1 MVALLLVVLSP
12 ILAAAALAGGPDI
25 GCARNFTVGE
35 LSGLIA
41 QFHDAETMAGGP
53 IRYSIWRRDN
63 ALRMDWWE
71 VRQDAPSLDRPSA
84 LQWEFV
90 LATSARGP
98 LWARIWGDGRY
109 VGQVPMPDGSLRGP
123 NGQQLRRL
131 SVHDPGLLARLV
143 ESEIWE
149 MEIVTAQGASLM
161 RERIPAPPASALR
174 ASLAEQAAWLEGA
187 RETRP
192 AAACHRVTDANE
204 EV

>member
-1 MVALLLVVLSP
+1 MLLVALSP
-12 ILAAAALAGGPDI
+12 ILAAAALAGGPEI

-71 VRQDAPSLDRPSA
+71 VRPDAPSLDRPGA

-90 LATSARGP
+90 LAAPDRGP
-98 LWARIWGDGRY
+98 LWARLWGDGSY
-109 VGQVPMPDGSLRGP
+109 VGQVPISDWALRGP
-123 NGQQLRRL
+123 NGQPLRRL
-131 SVHDPGLLARLV
+131 SVHDAGLLARLV
-143 ESEIWE
+143 ESEAWE
-149 MEIVTAQGASLM
+149 MEIVTVQGASLM

-174 ASLAEQAAWLEGA
+174 ASLAEQVAWLEGA

-192 AAACHRVTDANE
+192 AAACHRVTDAGE
-204 EV
+204 EL